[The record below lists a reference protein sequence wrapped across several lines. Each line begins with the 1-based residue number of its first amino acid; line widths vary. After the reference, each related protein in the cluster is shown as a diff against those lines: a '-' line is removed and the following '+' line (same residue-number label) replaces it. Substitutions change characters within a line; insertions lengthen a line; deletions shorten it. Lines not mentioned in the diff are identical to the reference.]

1 MELSKK
7 VAREK
12 DKPYYEQAKV
22 SPTIY
27 AWEVMVPYLPRWIR
41 AAMSLFA
48 ILVIPVATTLFG
60 DNWFLSFLLFIFSLP
75 IAWLCYYVI
84 SADYHYQYRLTE
96 YGIECSWYQKV
107 PKIAYSID
115 KFFGFIAA
123 PVCLIAIVVVGPL
136 ALVGA
141 GGFALMA
148 LKGKPRTPG
157 KTEDFIAIHSE
168 LKYLFFYDREY
179 RRMFLIA
186 DPDFF
191 TYGYYFYCGSFLDD
205 LKKYILPYYNQYEYY
220 EVDDDKEMLGHS
232 RYIEAQKSARK
243 IKANDPSIPE
253 YY

>member
-7 VAREK
+7 VARGK

-27 AWEVMVPYLPRWIR
+27 AWEVVVPYAPHWIR
-41 AAMSLFA
+41 VAMSLF
-48 ILVIPVATTLFG
+48 LVALPTLPSLFF
-60 DNWFLSFLLFIFSLP
+60 DDWIISLEMFIFSMG
-75 IAWLCYYVI
+75 IGWLSYYVI
-84 SADYHYQYRLTE
+84 SADYYYQYRLTE

-141 GGFALMA
+141 GGFALMG
-148 LKGKPRTPG
+148 LVGKPRIPE
-157 KTEDFIAIHSE
+157 KKRKFIAIHSE
-168 LKYLFFYDREY
+168 LKYLFFYDYEFKQVSLIPDPF
-179 RRMFLIA
+179 FLSY
-186 DPDFF
+186 
-191 TYGYYFYCGSFLDD
+191 TYDFYCEDYLDD
-205 LKKYILPYYNQYEYY
+205 IKKYIFPYYNNYEYY
-220 EVDDDKEMLGHS
+220 EVTKYIDLYETPQFKE
-232 RYIEAQKSARK
+232 AKAAAKK

-253 YY
+253 FY